1 MKPMFDFL
9 IVGAGFAGSVLA
21 NQIATQLDKKVL
33 VIDSRNHIGG
43 NAYDYYDEHG
53 VLLHRY
59 GAHIFHTNSKRI
71 IDFLSQFTEWRI
83 YQHEVLASV
92 EGGLYPIPINQN
104 TINQLYGLN
113 LSMDGVEK
121 FYGQVREQF
130 DRLENSE
137 QAVVGKVGRDL
148 YDRFF
153 KNYTHKQWD
162 LWPHELDASVCAR
175 IPVRTNRDNRYFG
188 DRYQMMPLHGFTRM
202 FEKMLDH
209 PNIKIMLNTSF
220 KEVETWLKFDHLIYC
235 GPIDQFFDYEYG
247 KLPYRSLRFELETH
261 DQEYYQ
267 SVAVVNYPNDY
278 DFTRIVE
285 SKHIT
290 GQKHPKTTIY
300 REYSQA
306 EGDPYYPVPRPQ
318 NRELFKK
325 YKDRSDNLDSVT
337 FVGRLAQYQYY
348 NMDQVI
354 AAALTVF
361 DERISKL
368 YQ

>member
-1 MKPMFDFL
+1 MFDFL

-21 NQIATQLDKKVL
+21 HEIATKLNKKVL

-92 EGGLYPIPINQN
+92 EGNFYPIPINQN

-121 FYGQVREQF
+121 FYEQVREPF

-220 KEVETWLKFDHLIYC
+220 KEVEPWLKFDHLIYC

-267 SVAVVNYPNDY
+267 SVAVVNYPSDY

-306 EGDPYYPVPRPQ
+306 EGDPYYPIPRPQ

-325 YKDRSDNLDSVT
+325 YKDKSELLDSVT

-354 AAALTVF
+354 ASALTVF
-361 DERISKL
+361 DDRISKL